1 MPLDNADG
9 KALYE
14 TMGVTM
20 LASQP
25 VFPSRQEAMEEAD
38 WNTVYQHLERRLS
51 ALRSWRWTW
60 WASWQDLAAFF
71 LPRRYKTFVTPNNFS
86 RGRFLNNNII
96 DSTGVLAMNQCAAG
110 MWSGLTSP
118 SRPWFEFG
126 PAIEMP
132 NLDEDSRKWL
142 ADLRT
147 QVLTVLSKS
156 NFYSTMAQ
164 FFQDVTV
171 FGTSPMICYED
182 KQDVVR
188 FYLPCA
194 GEYFLQVGSRLSVD
208 VLYREFTWT
217 VSQIVEMF
225 TLNACP
231 QEVQKNWEE
240 GNLDYEYIVCH
251 AIEPNFAI
259 SARKGR
265 RKVTVVPGAFD
276 YREIYWLRGKRDMRP
291 LSVRGFLQKPFMVG
305 RWWLVSNDAY
315 ARSPCMDALGDNKQ
329 IQTETVRKAEFM
341 EKGVRPP
348 MLADPEL
355 KNEPASIMPG
365 MVTFVNTQNGK
376 AGFKPAFE
384 VQANWLQFMTAD
396 IKDVQA
402 RIKEALYIPQFMAI
416 TQMQGVQPRN
426 ELELTKRDLERLQVL
441 GPVIDL
447 FENEVASPVLQRV
460 VDIMMRNRMIK
471 PMPPGL
477 RGTALKITFT
487 SIMRLAQRSSESIA
501 MKDGFQTLG
510 SLSVAAKNAG
520 VPDPLRIVDLDASA
534 RHYLY
539 LNNYPQECL
548 FSKDD
553 VQKHDQIRQEEAARA
568 KQQELAS
575 QLSKPAV
582 DAAKVLSNTQ
592 VGGGSMLNN
601 LLTGQTA
608 PS

>member
-1 MPLDNADG
+1 MPLDNASG
-9 KALYE
+9 TAAYE
-14 TMGVTM
+14 SQGVTL
-20 LASQP
+20 LAAQP
-25 VFPSRQEAMEEAD
+25 VFPARQQAMEDAD
-38 WNTVYQHLERRLS
+38 WNTVFQHLERRLA
-51 ALRSWRWTW
+51 ALRAWRWTW
-60 WASWQDLAAFF
+60 WSSWADLAAFF
-71 LPRRYKTFVTPNNFS
+71 LPRRYRSFITPNLMT

-96 DSTGVLAMNQCAAG
+96 DSTGVQAMNKCASG

-126 PAIEMP
+126 PAVEMP
-132 NLDEDSRKWL
+132 NLDEASRKWL

-147 QVLTVLSKS
+147 KVLTILSGS
-156 NFYSTMAQ
+156 NFYATMAQ

-171 FGTSPMICYED
+171 FGTSPLICYED
-182 KQDVVR
+182 KEDVVR

-217 VSQIVEMF
+217 VAQLVEMF

-231 QEVQKNWEE
+231 QQVQKNWEE
-240 GNLDYEYIVCH
+240 GNLDVEYVVCH

-259 SARKGR
+259 SARRGR
-265 RKVTVVPGAFD
+265 RKVTVVPGSFP
-276 YREIYWLRGKRDMRP
+276 YREIYWLRGQKEMRP
-291 LSVRGFLQKPFMVG
+291 LSVKGFNEKPFMAG

-329 IQTETVRKAEFM
+329 VQTETVRKAEFL

-384 VQANWLQFMTAD
+384 VQAQWLQFMTAD
-396 IKDVQA
+396 IKDVQS
-402 RIKEALYIPQFMAI
+402 RIQAALYVPEFMAI
-416 TQMQGVQPRN
+416 TQMAGVQPRN

-460 VDIMMRNRMIK
+460 VNIMHRKRLIP

-477 RGTALKITFT
+477 RNVPLKITYT
-487 SIMRLAQRSSESIA
+487 SVMRLAQRASESVA
-501 MKDGFQTLG
+501 MKDGFQTMG
-510 SLSVAAKNAG
+510 ALSAAAKNAG
-520 VPDPLRIVDLDASA
+520 VPDPLRVINLDKSA
-534 RHYLY
+534 KHYLY
-539 LNNYPQECL
+539 LNNYPQECI
-548 FSKDD
+548 FSDD
-553 VQKHDQIRQEEAARA
+553 EVKEHDQIRAQEAERAR
-568 KQQELAS
+568 QQQVAS
-575 QLSKPAV
+575 QMSKPAV
-582 DAAKVLSNTQ
+582 DAAKVLAGTP
-592 VGGGSMLNN
+592 VGGGSLLNSM
-601 LLTGQTA
+601 LTGQTA
-608 PS
+608 PQ